1 MKRTVAEGQIFGA
14 DELAESLKQLGD
26 KFERRV
32 MRAAS
37 LAGIQFFRT
46 VLLQK
51 ARRLNMSATGRRRL
65 RQAIR
70 ISKPR
75 YKKRWGRMFSGIH
88 IASLPRVRQGR
99 DGKTKEVNDPQIWW
113 RWFEYGTAKR
123 YRGSARGK
131 AAALFRS
138 VTGSQRGYSGSIE
151 AQPFLEPTFLE
162 ESDGALHAV
171 IADAR
176 KRTERALKR
185 KGKAR

>member
-1 MKRTVAEGQIFGA
+1 MKRTVAEGEIHGA
-14 DELAESLKQLGD
+14 DELAEHLKNLGD

-37 LAGIQFFRT
+37 IVGMKYFRA

-51 ARRLNMSATGRRRL
+51 ARRLDMSATGRRRL
-65 RQAIR
+65 RQAIQ

-75 YKKRWGRMFSGIH
+75 YRKRWGRMMTGIH
-88 IASLPRVRQGR
+88 IASLPRTKPGR
-99 DGKTKEVNDPQIWW
+99 GGKAKAVNDPQIWW
-113 RWFEYGTAKR
+113 RWFEYGTGKR
-123 YRGSARGK
+123 YRSVGRGK
-131 AAALFRS
+131 AAAVARA
-138 VTGSQRGYSGSIE
+138 VTGSQRGYSGFIE

-162 ESDGALHAV
+162 EADGALHAI

-185 KGKAR
+185 KGKA